1 MALKNYVTPHCHPQS
16 LDSASTPEA
25 FVKREKE
32 LGTGHV
38 TVTDHGT
45 LAAAHK
51 VYSLAKKEGMTPII
65 GLEAYF
71 RDDNCPIL
79 LAAGVPRINI
89 YLSEDG
95 SKISQEKYDA
105 LKLDDKQ
112 KYQQVQTFS
121 DYAKYFHLTMHF
133 QDQEAYETAVRLLSK
148 ADMRA
153 ERHGQERK
161 PLFGWQDLEELG
173 SKNVTFTSSCLVG
186 MVQRHLVDGAGP
198 KNAFAYL
205 ERLKAIVKPGN
216 LYAEV
221 FPHKCTHYY
230 QSVVLIHVEGQ
241 SEPIRLPAWKKIQ
254 TNLGECQAEELPKKM
269 ATKAWIEKGPPKL
282 LAVMENRKWVEKEP
296 KMIVLAEHKEGF
308 EQNECKPWAP
318 DGDLQNGCNKF
329 VMLAAQK
336 YNLPILISDDSHFA
350 YPEEKV
356 VQDIRLQAGGGSWRF
371 HNSYHRQSSEE
382 SALHFRGVGVSDKTI
397 EEWVENSYEWSSKF
411 KNFELKYDVSL
422 PTKFYP
428 EKTLLHTMELI
439 KKHGRMDWNNQEYT
453 NRLAE
458 EIKLLHK
465 NGKIDLLP
473 YFFLGEE
480 VCSVYEQEGLLT
492 GPGRGSAAGLLLT
505 YLLGITHVDP
515 LKYGLS
521 KDRFLTLDRIKSGK
535 LPDIDQDLPQR
546 DLLVAAGTGWLHKRF
561 GDHFAQISVDTTLKM
576 RSSVK
581 DVARVLNNKHV
592 PKEIEELTKQFEN
605 APQGISD
612 SDFLFGYDNNG
623 EWVQGSIERD
633 EAVQEYINKY
643 PEQWEIVQRCLGL
656 SRQKGRHAS
665 AYVVANKPISDFIPL
680 TSVSGVTVTQYTAPS
695 VESVGGL
702 KMDFLVIN
710 VLNDISDTIKL
721 IQERTNNKQTEAI
734 SLNGKKVPSHRII
747 PHKGELLD
755 VWALP
760 EDKAV
765 FDDICSGRTETVF
778 QFNTQGA
785 TQWLK
790 EFNHPR
796 PDGDGKLL
804 NSIEDL
810 AAFTALDRPGPLDA
824 RIASDDGREHNML
837 VEFARRA
844 AGKRPSGDSMP
855 ILNELLPETHG
866 VIVYQEQLT
875 KIYQILGETTG
886 AEADEFRVHISKK
899 QMEKV
904 MKDKAVFMRGA
915 VPKLGAV
922 DADKL
927 WGMMETFAQY
937 GFNKSH
943 AVCYVTI
950 GYACA
955 WLKHHYPLEW
965 WASVLSN
972 ADKNEVNEVFWRYC
986 GHLIDP
992 PDVNLSGK
1000 KFQIVNNRIRAPLS
1014 LLHGVGEKAHEQ
1026 LCQYAPYKDIEDF
1039 CQKIKEHK
1047 VKNGGKVLVPKK
1059 VRIKKGD
1066 QAVGEKTIMQEV
1078 FREGRSSLSQSTV
1091 NSLIVTG
1098 AMDSLFPED
1107 MTIVAKLEMYAKC
1120 MLKADGA
1127 SQKQIDAAQIDS
1139 SFEKFGP
1146 LSRFQMQKKLLP
1158 AYSIDLPKLML
1169 EMGVAG
1175 VGKKNETM
1183 YSWAWDSKRYIFA
1196 TSQQLDQMEK
1206 LKIIPQDHPLK
1217 FAIAAYVV
1225 SDRRFSY
1232 GPKKEKTACE
1242 LILDI
1247 EGSRVKMVK
1256 WPNKQGELP
1265 RGLHKD
1271 YTGAIVVA
1279 LVSKYN
1285 SDKPFSLDDIIS
1297 IQPPLPTKEDK
1308 DE

>member
-25 FVKREKE
+25 FIKREKE

-45 LAAAHK
+45 LAAAHRI
-51 VYSLAKKEGMTPII
+51 YSLAKKEGVTPII

-79 LAAGVPRINI
+79 TKAGAPRTTL
-89 YLSEDG
+89 YVSREDG
-95 SKISQEKYDA
+95 TRMGQDKFEA
-105 LKLDDKQ
+105 LKSEEKE
-112 KYQQVQTFS
+112 KYQQVQTFAE
-121 DYAKYFHLTMHF
+121 YAKYFHLTMHF
-133 QDQEAYETAVRLLSK
+133 QDQEAYETGVKLLSK

-153 ERHGQERK
+153 EKHGQERK
-161 PLFGWQDLEELG
+161 PLFNWQDLEELG

-186 MVQRHLVDGAGP
+186 MVQRHLVDGGSP

-230 QSVVLIHVEGQ
+230 QSVILIELEGE
-241 SEPIRLPAWKKIQ
+241 SEPLRLPVWKKVQ
-254 TNLGECQAEELPKKM
+254 TSMGECRAEDLPKKFS
-269 ATKAWIEKGPPKL
+269 TKAWMESGPHKL
-282 LAVMENRKWVEKEP
+282 LAIMENRKWVEREP
-296 KMIVLAEHKEGF
+296 KMILGCEHKEGF

-336 YNLPILISDDSHFA
+336 YDLPVLISDDSHFA

-382 SALHFRGVGVSDKTI
+382 SARHFKEMGIDEKTI
-397 EEWVENSYEWSSKF
+397 EGWIENSYSWASKF
-411 KNFELKYDVSL
+411 KDFSLNYDVSL

-428 EKTLLHTMELI
+428 EKTLAHTLELI

-453 NRLAE
+453 DRLTE

-480 VCSVYEQEGLLT
+480 VCSVYESNGLLT

-515 LKYGLS
+515 IKYGLS

-546 DLLVAAGTGWLHKRF
+546 DLLVSSDGGWLNKRF
-561 GDHFAQISVDTTLKM
+561 GDHFAQISVDTTLKL

-592 PKEIEELTKQFEN
+592 PKEIEELTKKFEN

-633 EAVQEYINKY
+633 EAVQEYIKKY
-643 PEQWEIVQRCLGL
+643 PKEWEIVQGCLGL
-656 SRQKGRHAS
+656 ARQKGRHAS
-665 AYVVANKPISDFIPL
+665 AYVVANKPIHEFIPL

-695 VESVGGL
+695 VEAVGGL

-721 IQERTNNKQTEAI
+721 IQERHGQKQTEPVV
-734 SLNGKKVPSHRII
+734 LNGKKVPPHRII
-747 PHKGELLD
+747 PHKGQLLD
-755 VWALP
+755 IWALP
-760 EDKAV
+760 EDRAV
-765 FDDICSGRTETVF
+765 FNDICSGKTETVF
-778 QFNTQGA
+778 QFNTPGA

-790 EFNHPR
+790 EFNHLR
-796 PDGDGKLL
+796 PDKKGKLL

-824 RIASDDGREHNML
+824 RIKSDDGKEHNML

-844 AGKRPSGDSMP
+844 AGKPPSGDSMP

-875 KIYQILGETTG
+875 KIYQVLGGTTG

-915 VPKLGAV
+915 VDRLGTEGAE
-922 DADKL
+922 KL

-955 WLKHHYPLEW
+955 WLKHYYPLEW
-965 WASVLSN
+965 WVSVLSN
-972 ADKNEVNEVFWRYC
+972 ADKNEINEVFWGYC
-986 GHLIDP
+986 GHLIDL

-1000 KFQIVNNRIRAPLS
+1000 NFQIVNGRIRAPLS

-1026 LCQYAPYKDIEDF
+1026 LCKYAPYKDIEDF
-1039 CQKIKEHK
+1039 CQKIKQHK
-1047 VKNGGKVLVPKK
+1047 VANGYKAMVSKK
-1059 VRIKKGD
+1059 VKVKKGD
-1066 QAVGEKTIMQEV
+1066 QFLGEKEV
-1078 FREGRSSLSQSTV
+1078 LKETFREGRSALSQSIV

-1107 MTIVAKLEMYAKC
+1107 LSVLGKLEMYAKT
-1120 MLKADGA
+1120 MLRVEGA
-1127 SQKQIDAAQIDS
+1127 SQEKIDS
-1139 SFEKFGP
+1139 AEIDKTYENIGP

-1158 AYSIDLPKLML
+1158 AYSINLPEMMC

-1175 VGKKNETM
+1175 IERAGDGYRWIRNKKTT
-1183 YSWAWDSKRYIFA
+1183 AFA
-1196 TSQQLDQMEK
+1196 DAKQTEWVSDIGIVPMDAP
-1206 LKIIPQDHPLK
+1206 IVY
-1217 FAIAAYVV
+1217 AIAAYVI

-1242 LILDI
+1242 LILDAN
-1247 EGSRVKMVK
+1247 GTRLKAVR
-1256 WPNKQGELP
+1256 WPGRSGELP
-1265 RGLHKD
+1265 QFFHED
-1271 YTGAIVVA
+1271 YTGSIVVA
-1279 LVSKYN
+1279 LLSKYDA
-1285 SDKPFSLDDIIS
+1285 DKPFAVGDITC
-1297 IQPPLPTKEDK
+1297 IQPPLPKEKK